1 MVSQVDLLAC
11 SDSRRRPV
19 AMRTKLRTMTVVVA
33 AFALLLAACVES
45 GSSDTTAGAPE
56 TTQAESPDTTQAES
70 TDTTQAEA
78 MDAPTEIVIGNPIA
92 LTGPNNAGA
101 SLSQIP
107 SYDLWVEDV
116 NAAGGIYVEE
126 YDSQIPVRIERVDDT
141 SDIGTA
147 VQLVQQMIA
156 DEEVHFILPPWGTA
170 ANFAIA
176 QDISDAQTP
185 VLGCTVGHRD
195 LVENSENYPYFYTV
209 LNQASDQGAALVEL
223 LQELGVETAGIIHH
237 TDQFGLEFNEA
248 VEPALAEAG
257 IEVVIKETYPPNPED
272 LSQTLRAVQAAEPE
286 AFLAFSYPGET
297 FLMTGQAMEIGFNPD
312 LFMAAVGVAFPPY
325 RDTFGPAAEGV
336 IGTGAWNPTIDAEGA
351 QGYFD
356 RHVEMHGAEPDRWAS
371 AACYASGQVLQQAIE
386 AAGTLDP
393 VAVKEALDTTEFNTI
408 LGTFSFENQV
418 NPVYP
423 GQIGQWQDG
432 EFEIIGYID
441 DRTADPIYPKPPWPE
456 G

>member
-1 MVSQVDLLAC
+1 
-11 SDSRRRPV
+11 
-19 AMRTKLRTMTVVVA
+19 MRTKLRTITLVIA

-45 GSSDTTAGAPE
+45 GSSDTTEGAPD
-56 TTQAESPDTTQAES
+56 TTQAESPDTTEAES
-70 TDTTQAEA
+70 PDTTQAEE
-78 MDAPTEIVIGNPIA
+78 MDAPAEIVIGNPIA

-156 DEEVHFILPPWGTA
+156 DEEIHFILPPWGTA

-176 QDISDAQTP
+176 QDISDGQTP

-195 LVENSENYPYFYTV
+195 LVENPQDFPYFYTV

-248 VEPALAEAG
+248 VEPALEEAG
-257 IEVVIKETYPPNPED
+257 IELVIKETYPPNPED
-272 LSQTLRAVQAAEPE
+272 LSQTLRAVQAAAPE

-297 FLMTGQAMEIGFNPD
+297 FLMTGQAIEIGFNPD

-336 IGTGAWNPTIDAEGA
+336 IGTGAWNPTVDAEDA

-371 AACYASGQVLQQAIE
+371 AACYASGQILQQAIE

-408 LGTFSFENQV
+408 LGSFSFENQV

-432 EFEIIGYID
+432 EFEIVGYTD

>member
-1 MVSQVDLLAC
+1 
-11 SDSRRRPV
+11 
-19 AMRTKLRTMTVVVA
+19 MRTKLRTMTVVVA

-432 EFEIIGYID
+432 EFEIIGYTD

>member
-1 MVSQVDLLAC
+1 
-11 SDSRRRPV
+11 
-19 AMRTKLRTMTVVVA
+19 MRTKLRTMTVVVA